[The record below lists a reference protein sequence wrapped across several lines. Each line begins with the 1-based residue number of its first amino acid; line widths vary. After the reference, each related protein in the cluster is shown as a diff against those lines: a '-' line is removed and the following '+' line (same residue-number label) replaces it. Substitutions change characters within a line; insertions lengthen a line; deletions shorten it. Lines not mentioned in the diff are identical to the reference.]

1 MKEIEES
8 QNQKEVTKTSIM
20 EHPNPQEQ
28 KFHSLL
34 LPSTG
39 SEGTAIVYNL
49 HKTLK
54 IVKTCV
60 TYTGQKLNS
69 RFQITDK
76 INEKHKHDLIYYTKS
91 SETSC
96 NENYPGET
104 GYRIIERVADYDGK
118 HKKSHLMKHALT
130 QNHWHFDLGN
140 MKIIDFSFHNNK
152 LKPKIL
158 RQFTSKNIGC

>member
-1 MKEIEES
+1 MENKAINERNRRKS
-8 QNQKEVTKTSIM
+8 KSKRSHQNQYYGASKSTRTKI
-20 EHPNPQEQ
+20 
-28 KFHSLL
+28 SLL
-34 LPSTG
+34 TITFYG

-130 QNHWHFDLGN
+130 QNH
-140 MKIIDFSFHNNK
+140 
-152 LKPKIL
+152 
-158 RQFTSKNIGC
+158 